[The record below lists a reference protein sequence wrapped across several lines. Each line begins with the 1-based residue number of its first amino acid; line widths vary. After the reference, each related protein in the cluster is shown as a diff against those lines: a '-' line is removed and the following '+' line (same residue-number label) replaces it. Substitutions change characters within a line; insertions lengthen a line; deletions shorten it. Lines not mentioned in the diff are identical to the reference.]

1 MTCATERQPFGGGE
15 SGSVVVER
23 GGVWVDA
30 DSGGA
35 VPRSERET
43 TIADAD
49 VAGEGEAH
57 SGFRCCHLSPRCLCW
72 GGRRPEDWALERL
85 LARMRTLSLAPVCWK
100 WSQSQISS

>member
-1 MTCATERQPFGGGE
+1 MTCATERQPFGGRE

-23 GGVWVDA
+23 RGVCVDG

-35 VPRSERET
+35 VPSRERET

-72 GGRRPEDWALERL
+72 GGRRPEDWALARL
-85 LARMRTLSLAPVCWK
+85 LACMRKLSLAPVCWK
-100 WSQSQISS
+100 WSQPLISS